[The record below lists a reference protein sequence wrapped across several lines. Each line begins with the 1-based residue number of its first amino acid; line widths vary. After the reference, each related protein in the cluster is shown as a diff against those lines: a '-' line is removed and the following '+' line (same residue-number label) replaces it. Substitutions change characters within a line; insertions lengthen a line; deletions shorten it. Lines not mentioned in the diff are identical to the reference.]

1 MTVVIL
7 TEASLAW
14 LYCDGSR
21 QSRCLIS
28 NAFVRSRVLASIS
41 LISEHGR
48 QCGMSGMSEIIQ
60 PARRDLSE
68 VAGTDANEGKDYNA
82 FRK

>member
-1 MTVVIL
+1 M
-7 TEASLAW
+7 
-14 LYCDGSR
+14 
-21 QSRCLIS
+21 
-28 NAFVRSRVLASIS
+28 LASIS

-68 VAGTDANEGKDYNA
+68 VAGTDANGGKDYNA